1 MIITDKLWKENCYL
15 VTHENSGKQIIIDPG
30 AIPNKIIEIIE
41 KHGNGKIEHILLTH
55 AHFDHIGA
63 VSSISKYF
71 NTPCLVHEGDYKLL
85 KQGTMY
91 AIRFGGHA
99 FKIPDNVIKFSLD
112 FKIEIA
118 NKTIL
123 IIETPGHTKGGVTF
137 VFDGFIF
144 TGDSLLYKSI
154 GRADL
159 PGSDLESLKYSV
171 DKILNSNKDETI
183 IFSGH
188 GIHWS
193 ISEAKK
199 WWINGRLS
207 LPQHNMFIKS

>member
-1 MIITDKLWKENCYL
+1 VIITDKLWKENSYL

-30 AIPNKIIEIIE
+30 AIPNKIIDIIE

-71 NTPCLVHEGDYKLL
+71 NIPCLVHEGDYKLL
-85 KQGTMY
+85 KQCTMY
-91 AIRFGGHA
+91 AIKFGGRV
-99 FKIPDNVIKFSLD
+99 FEIPNNVIKFSSG
-112 FKIEIA
+112 FEIDID
-118 NKTIL
+118 KMKIL
-123 IIETPGHTKGGVTF
+123 IIETPGHTKGGVSY
-137 VFDGFIF
+137 VFDGFLF
-144 TGDSLLYKSI
+144 SGDSLLFKSI

-171 DKILNSNKDETI
+171 DKILNSSKNETI

-188 GIHWS
+188 GIQWS
-193 ISEAKK
+193 IAEAKE
-199 WWINGRLS
+199 WWINGKLS